1 VSRPPPPLRICAR
14 FREGL
19 RWVVELRRQNG
30 KAVWVEGSTKDE
42 AERRAAEEIAA
53 ADRRA

>member
-1 VSRPPPPLRICAR
+1 MSRPPPPLRICAR